1 MPDPSPSWPRPPR
14 AAAEPLRIQLS
25 FGPEA
30 DLDLWV
36 TDPAGET
43 IYFANPRSNATGGAL
58 EADRRCGDPVPRIET
73 IAFQQAPPGRYRIGV
88 DFPERCGSVRGP
100 VPFRVVVLD
109 GLRRQE
115 RSGEIALGEFI
126 ARLIELDR

>member
-1 MPDPSPSWPRPPR
+1 M
-14 AAAEPLRIQLS
+14 
-25 FGPEA
+25 
-30 DLDLWV
+30 
-36 TDPAGET
+36 
-43 IYFANPRSNATGGAL
+43 
-58 EADRRCGDPVPRIET
+58 PRIET
-73 IAFQQAPPGRYRIGV
+73 IAFQQAPPGRYLIGV

-115 RSGEIALGEFI
+115 RRGKIALGEFI